1 MRICTT
7 VFLYA
12 ACAMAEASL
21 AQAAADWNGT
31 WIGNWQNG
39 QGTQIIFAGND
50 FIGMYWNGDYLEDT
64 RATLSAG
71 DKVVTVAWPNSQA
84 VITRDGDTAAHIV
97 IHEKGKPDASFPLK
111 KE

>member
-7 VFLYA
+7 VFLFT
-12 ACAMAEASL
+12 ACAMAESSL
-21 AQAAADWNGT
+21 AHAAADWNGT
-31 WIGNWQNG
+31 WIGNWQSG
-39 QGTQIIFAGND
+39 HGTQIIFAGND

-64 RATLSAG
+64 RATLSG
-71 DKVVTVAWPNSQA
+71 DGKVVTVTWAGSQA
-84 VITRDGDTAAHIV
+84 VISRDGDAAAHIA